1 MESQVE
7 GTLDRPSTMWTP
19 PSREEML
26 RKLGA
31 PPPKSDAEHDGK
43 GGRSGL
49 DSEGAKADKSSSL
62 QRAGSQDTG
71 STHSSREPP
80 TSQAGIKGAS
90 AGAGD
95 AEKDDGEFDL
105 LIVGGGATGAGV
117 ALDAAARGLKVGMVE
132 RDDFSSGTSS
142 KSTKLVHGG
151 VRYLQKA
158 VFELDYEQYK
168 LVKEA
173 LHERKTFLHTA
184 PYLSHHLPIM
194 LPVYTWWQIPYF
206 FAGTKLYDI
215 LAGSANMESSY
226 VLGKGKALEAFPMLK
241 KDGLTG
247 AVVYYDGQ
255 HNDSRMNVALVMT
268 AVQYGAVAANHTEV
282 TSLIKDGE
290 GRVKGAKM
298 RDVLTGR
305 EWETKAKGVINATG
319 PFSDA
324 VRQMDDGKAPN
335 LVAPASGVHI
345 TLPNYYAPAKI
356 GLIDPATS
364 DGRVIFFLPWQG
376 NTIAGTTDSP
386 AKVEQH
392 PIPKEEEIEWILN
405 EVRNYLSPDIRVR
418 RGDVLSAWSGLRPL
432 VKDPNAKDTQS
443 LVRNHL
449 IHVSESG
456 LLTIAGGKWTT
467 YRAMAEE
474 TVDRAVKEYNL
485 KPKRGCITKDVQLVG
500 SQGWSPLMFIKL
512 IQQFGLEVDVARHL
526 SETYG
531 DRSWGVCA
539 MAPPT
544 GLRFPTHG
552 NRLDATYPYI
562 DAEVTWACRREYAAT
577 AVDVIAR
584 RTRLSFLNA
593 EAALESLPQVIDIMS
608 KELGWTEERRN
619 QEFSDATKFLRSM
632 GLSEKRLATLTLDDV
647 RNGRHRERLAIEDD
661 LLARTVF
668 TPEELETL
676 KKRFAKMDANND
688 GKIDPADLSRTMSK
702 LGFDQIDERT
712 VRSILNEVDVDRDG
726 QISLEE
732 YLDVAAGSK
741 EVHLHNA
748 FTDIA
753 FPRNHGVTDDALDG
767 AGDEGKNRSGGNEP
781 PKKEGEKIDYSNKT
795 PPERTGGS
803 CPSLRRSERKAKR
816 AGDKKSSP
824 ARPTSWPAALALL
837 HARTSWFPLAAWN
850 SVSSRPWDYHECRL
864 PAVFS
869 CFEQQTLSGVP
880 AARTGFEHPRPLG
893 VSGPR
898 EDARLVFARLMN
910 PFARLHRTIAR
921 LQRLFL
927 KVRDMRQTL
936 RASSKQSEPKQ
947 GRSKRDIRDPAR
959 LEKVDEDTS
968 LQLLNLVIDYAV
980 PPPTQQG
987 GPAHYKACEQLSL
1000 VHRTWTRQAQRQ
1012 LYSTFYGSWP
1022 RPDPPYW
1029 TEAAEVRDTVKW
1041 RKERTL
1047 AWVEQAGRLGVKSWS
1062 AVLRIRAESV
1072 SYRGKKYPDRGTE
1085 YVSLEWALPPVVL
1098 CGMRT
1103 ILVDADSHAYGFDEL
1118 NPDDYSSL
1126 VSLSFHSG
1134 EVPRALSHASTPH
1147 LTRLELTAMC
1157 FIDSTWPATLPNL
1170 QTLVLRFCAH
1180 ERSKLPRGPWHAVR
1194 RLSRVHLTDQLFDFA
1209 PQLRNLAIIDSKT
1222 NISRPDALGWMRR
1235 TPTTLERLF
1244 LSTHN
1249 LKAVQVSILLAAL
1262 TKQLAHLPRQ
1272 IWLQALDDALFDHVD
1287 VDEAEVGTFKAY
1299 CKKRRSTFMCNEP
1312 WMDFEGRGAEE
1323 VVRRW

>member
-1 MESQVE
+1 MSRFFRPLRQTLPFRRPILTTSLLLPTYFTYSLLTSSPPNDAPIDAEALYFSSSNPLRMESQVE

-803 CPSLRRSERKAKR
+803 
-816 AGDKKSSP
+816 
-824 ARPTSWPAALALL
+824 W
-837 HARTSWFPLAAWN
+837 
-850 SVSSRPWDYHECRL
+850 
-864 PAVFS
+864 
-869 CFEQQTLSGVP
+869 
-880 AARTGFEHPRPLG
+880 
-893 VSGPR
+893 
-898 EDARLVFARLMN
+898 
-910 PFARLHRTIAR
+910 
-921 LQRLFL
+921 
-927 KVRDMRQTL
+927 
-936 RASSKQSEPKQ
+936 
-947 GRSKRDIRDPAR
+947 
-959 LEKVDEDTS
+959 
-968 LQLLNLVIDYAV
+968 
-980 PPPTQQG
+980 
-987 GPAHYKACEQLSL
+987 
-1000 VHRTWTRQAQRQ
+1000 
-1012 LYSTFYGSWP
+1012 
-1022 RPDPPYW
+1022 
-1029 TEAAEVRDTVKW
+1029 
-1041 RKERTL
+1041 
-1047 AWVEQAGRLGVKSWS
+1047 
-1062 AVLRIRAESV
+1062 
-1072 SYRGKKYPDRGTE
+1072 
-1085 YVSLEWALPPVVL
+1085 
-1098 CGMRT
+1098 
-1103 ILVDADSHAYGFDEL
+1103 
-1118 NPDDYSSL
+1118 
-1126 VSLSFHSG
+1126 
-1134 EVPRALSHASTPH
+1134 
-1147 LTRLELTAMC
+1147 
-1157 FIDSTWPATLPNL
+1157 
-1170 QTLVLRFCAH
+1170 
-1180 ERSKLPRGPWHAVR
+1180 
-1194 RLSRVHLTDQLFDFA
+1194 
-1209 PQLRNLAIIDSKT
+1209 
-1222 NISRPDALGWMRR
+1222 
-1235 TPTTLERLF
+1235 
-1244 LSTHN
+1244 
-1249 LKAVQVSILLAAL
+1249 
-1262 TKQLAHLPRQ
+1262 
-1272 IWLQALDDALFDHVD
+1272 
-1287 VDEAEVGTFKAY
+1287 
-1299 CKKRRSTFMCNEP
+1299 
-1312 WMDFEGRGAEE
+1312 
-1323 VVRRW
+1323 